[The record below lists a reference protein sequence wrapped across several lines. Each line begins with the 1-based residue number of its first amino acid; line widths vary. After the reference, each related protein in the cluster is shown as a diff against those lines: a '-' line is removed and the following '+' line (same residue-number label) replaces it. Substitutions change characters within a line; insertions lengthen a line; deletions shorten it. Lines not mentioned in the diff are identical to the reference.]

1 MSRDLLRRLF
11 STLDPEIKS
20 VIEQVLQLEQE
31 NITMDR
37 PRINDRIDKIITEE
51 AKRILGISKGSRTG
65 RA

>member
-31 NITMDR
+31 NITMER
-37 PRINDRIDKIITEE
+37 PRINDRIDEIITEE
-51 AKRILGISKGSRTG
+51 AKRILGTSKGSRTG
-65 RA
+65 